1 MLGAIIGDI
10 VGSTREWHNKKTEDF
25 ELVPTGS
32 RFTDDTVMTLAVA
45 EWLMTDPE
53 HHSETL
59 VACMQRLGRKYPNAG
74 YGKLFSMW
82 LMSDHPQ
89 PYNSFGNGS
98 AMRVSPVGLYANSLE
113 EALELARITAS
124 VSHNHPEA
132 IKGAQ
137 AIAGCVFL
145 KKNASWGGEEEIR
158 QYITEKIGYN
168 LDFNLDDVRDAYGFD
183 VTCQGSVP
191 IAIKAYLER
200 SGYPA
205 EKALRLAISMGGDS
219 DTIGA
224 MTASIAGADRYC
236 CGRGFHPNVVSQCR
250 ELLPAD
256 LLDIN
261 DRFEAFVSRPLHQC
275 YYVGGTLFAGEYP
288 GGKYVELAESKL
300 KRMHHFGVRHFV
312 DLTEEGEL
320 RPYRQLLPNDTTYLR
335 FPIRDVDVPKSVEA
349 VHQLIDKME
358 NLMKQDGFTYIHC
371 WGGVG
376 RTGTIVACYEARQME
391 EPTLEKAL
399 TAMRSRF
406 SNMPKASHRKS
417 PETQEQIDFV
427 RQFVESC
434 KQREEYMRLRTK
446 DRIRGSMMAG
456 AAGDALGYTVEFMS
470 RRSIIEQYGSKG
482 ITKFD
487 LTSDGKAL
495 VSDDTQMTLFT
506 ACGMLMGVTRGYMRG
521 VGGQP
526 EKYVDGAYLDWYYTQ
541 TGRKKNMQTHD
552 FHYTWLRDLPELA
565 HRRAPGNT
573 CLSACESLL
582 QGKKVQNH
590 SKGCGGIMR
599 VAPMALLMAG
609 YWSRNK
615 SFYNVQ
621 QMDEAGAEVAAV
633 THKHPLAFLP
643 SAMLTHL
650 IYRVIRMEENEIK
663 ANIADIA
670 LETINVFD
678 NIYKGE
684 YEEDK
689 RSLSNLTRMAVKLAT
704 NSKSDAENI
713 RMLGEG
719 WTGDE
724 AWAIALY
731 CVVRHIGS
739 IEDAIIAAVNH
750 DGDSDSTGAV
760 CGNIMGAIYGYEA
773 MKQKRLFCQQDKEL
787 EQTIE
792 LSNIILTLADD
803 LYTSCIISEYAPID
817 TPEKRQW
824 YDRYCEMKP
833 IGLINILMY
842 DRAYTPER
850 ISELKE
856 NEIFVFGSNLAGAHG
871 GGAARLAYKRFGAVW
886 GEGVGLHGQTYAIP
900 TMQGGV
906 ETIKPYVDAFIRFAK
921 AHSQLTFLVT
931 RIGCGIAGF
940 RDEEIAPLFTDAI
953 NVENIILPKEFVE
966 NIL

>member
-10 VGSTREWHNKKTEDF
+10 VGSTREWHNIKTEDF
-25 ELVPTGS
+25 ELVPKGS

-113 EALELARITAS
+113 EVLKLARITAS
-124 VSHNHPEA
+124 VTHNHPEG

-145 KKNASWGGEEEIR
+145 KKKACWGGEEEIR

-456 AAGDALGYTVEFMS
+456 AAGDALGYMVEFMS
-470 RRSIIEQYGSKG
+470 RRSIIAQYGSNG

-582 QGKKVQNH
+582 QGKEVQNH

-609 YWSRNK
+609 YWSRYK

-633 THKHPLAFLP
+633 THKHTLAFLP

-670 LETINVFD
+670 LETINVLD

-689 RSLSNLTRMAVKLAT
+689 HFLANLTRMAVKLAT

-773 MKQKRLFCQQDKEL
+773 MKHKRLFCPQDKEL
-787 EQTIE
+787 EQTLE

-886 GEGVGLHGQTYAIP
+886 GEGVGLYGQTYAIP

-921 AHSQLTFLVT
+921 AHSRLTFLVT